1 MNVFPQDLAT
11 WHLLAAS
18 FPMALTVTATVA
30 AIVWVYK
37 GEAFW
42 RRCIL
47 FLLSLGAVSAVVSY
61 VTGPPIEL
69 SNFTAPAARGLAE
82 VHAQMTMYSLI
93 AFGVTLLLTLIFSFW
108 LERRTTIE
116 RDPPDPRAVRFLLT
130 PLLLV
135 TSVLVLA
142 ATHSGMLLILQSVR

>member
-1 MNVFPQDLAT
+1 
-11 WHLLAAS
+11 
-18 FPMALTVTATVA
+18 MALTVTATIA
-30 AIVWVYK
+30 AFVWVYK

-47 FLLSLGAVSAVVSY
+47 FLLTLGAISAVVSY
-61 VTGPPIEL
+61 VTGPPVEL
-69 SNFTAPAARGLAE
+69 SNPTSPTMQGLVE
-82 VHAQMTMYSLI
+82 VHAQMTLYSLI
-93 AFGVTLLLTLIFSFW
+93 AYGVTLFLTFIFSFW

-116 RDPPDPRAVRFLLT
+116 RNPPDPRTVRFILT

-142 ATHSGMLLILQSVR
+142 ATQSGMLLILQNAR